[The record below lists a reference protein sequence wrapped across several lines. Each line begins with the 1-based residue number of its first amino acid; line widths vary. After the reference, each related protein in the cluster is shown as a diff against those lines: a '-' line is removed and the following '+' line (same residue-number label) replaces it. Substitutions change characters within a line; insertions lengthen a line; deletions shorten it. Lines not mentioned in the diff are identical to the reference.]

1 MRCGGSH
8 SRRYVCAATR
18 AKCHVCGKIGHYAKV
33 CRQKN
38 RQRQPVE
45 RDASEIANET
55 NTSSTDSMFIGSIES
70 HDSNSS
76 VKKKS
81 KMSVMK
87 TMSGIV
93 HG

>member
-1 MRCGGSH
+1 M
-8 SRRYVCAATR
+8 CAATR

-55 NTSSTDSMFIGSIES
+55 NTSSIDSMFIGSIES
-70 HDSNSS
+70 SDSNSS
-76 VKKKS
+76 VKKIKDECDEND
-81 KMSVMK
+81 VR
-87 TMSGIV
+87 GRPWIV
-93 HG
+93 DIDIRGERC